1 MDIPVMKPQE
11 MKEEKDIFRL
21 LDRAIDDMEEKRS
34 VS

>member
-1 MDIPVMKPQE
+1 MKTQIIKPQE
-11 MKEEKDIFRL
+11 MDEEKNIFRL

>member
-1 MDIPVMKPQE
+1 MKTQIMKPQE
-11 MKEEKDIFRL
+11 IDEEKNIFHL